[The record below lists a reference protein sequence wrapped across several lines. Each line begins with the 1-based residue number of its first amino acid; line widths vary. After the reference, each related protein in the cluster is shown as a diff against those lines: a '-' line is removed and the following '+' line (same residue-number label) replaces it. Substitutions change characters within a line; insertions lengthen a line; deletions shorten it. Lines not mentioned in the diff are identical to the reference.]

1 MQEIR
6 DLQEILSALQ
16 EIGNAWQAE
25 NVKLKAENERL
36 ADENKNLRE
45 EQEKLRG
52 ENEQL
57 RQEIAN
63 LSGKMAELNQ
73 NLRDEIVKELAV
85 TEREKFRTLV
95 EGKLGEIL
103 VALNVNK
110 APAESPT
117 APQEP
122 PEPDNSIVSL
132 PPYAR

>member
-6 DLQEILSALQ
+6 DLQEILSAVQ

-25 NVKLKAENERL
+25 NVSLRAENLRL
-36 ADENKNLRE
+36 AEEN
-45 EQEKLRG
+45 QKLRG
-52 ENEQL
+52 ENEKL